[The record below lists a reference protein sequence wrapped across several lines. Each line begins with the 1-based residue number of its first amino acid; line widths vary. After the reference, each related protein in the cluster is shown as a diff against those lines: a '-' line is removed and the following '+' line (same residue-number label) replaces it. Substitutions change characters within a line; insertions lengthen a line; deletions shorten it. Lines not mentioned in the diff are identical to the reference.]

1 MATRLFCGMT
11 RQISANLGACYTW
24 RAKTKDFYHASM
36 NLETKNTRVRLG
48 LPKGSLQDATIRMMR
63 RAGWSVNVSERS
75 YYPAV
80 DDEELEIVLLRA
92 QEIPRYVMDGVLD
105 CGITGHDNVIESEAD
120 VHEVAELIYSKATS
134 RPYRWVLAVP
144 QNSPISGPQDLQG
157 KRIATELVGVTKR
170 YLQKH
175 GVTADVEFS
184 WGATEVKV
192 PDLVDAI
199 VEGTETGSTL
209 RAHGLKIIDE
219 LLSSTTR
226 LIANHESYKD
236 EWKHR
241 KIDTL
246 ALLMQAAMAAET
258 KVGLKMN
265 APRNHLHEIIELLP
279 SMKNPTVSQLSDTAD
294 WVAIEIVAEEKQ
306 VRDLIPLLRAAGAT
320 GIIEYPLN
328 KVLA

>member
-1 MATRLFCGMT
+1 LLQRF
-11 RQISANLGACYTW
+11 GA
-24 RAKTKDFYHASM
+24 AKLPPFKITPSGELLKPEAAA
-36 NLETKNTRVRLG
+36 ETNKNTLRIG

-63 RAGWSVNVSERS
+63 HAGWTVNVSERS
-75 YYPAV
+75 YYPSV

-105 CGITGHDNVIESEAD
+105 CGITGHDNVLENDAD
-120 VHEVAELIYSKATS
+120 VHEVCELIYSKATS

-144 QNSPISGPQDLQG
+144 QNSPIQSAKDLEG
-157 KRIATELVGVTKR
+157 KRIATELVNVTKR

-175 GVTADVEFS
+175 GVQADVEFS

-219 LLSSTTR
+219 LMSSTTR
-226 LIANHESYKD
+226 LIANHNAWQD
-236 EWKHR
+236 GWKQH
-241 KIDTL
+241 KMQTVSTL
-246 ALLMQAAMAAET
+246 LLGAMSAQS

-265 APRNHLHEIIELLP
+265 APRQNLPQILELLP
-279 SMKNPTVSQLSDTAD
+279 AMKQPTISQLSDTAD
-294 WVAIEIVAEEKQ
+294 WVAVEIVAEERL
-306 VRDLIPLLRAAGAT
+306 VRDLIPQLLKSGAT

-328 KVLA
+328 KVIA

>member
-1 MATRLFCGMT
+1 VK
-11 RQISANLGACYTW
+11 QS
-24 RAKTKDFYHASM
+24 RAQGPDSSGDDTPRK
-36 NLETKNTRVRLG
+36 LRVG

-63 RAGWSVNVSERS
+63 RAGWVVNVSERS

-92 QEIPRYVMDGVLD
+92 QEIPRYVQEGVLD
-105 CGITGHDNVIESEAD
+105 CGVTGHDNVLENDAD
-120 VHEVAELIYSKATS
+120 VHEVAELIYSKATA

-144 QNSPISGPQDLQG
+144 QDSPIHAPRDLQG
-157 KRIATELVGVTKR
+157 KRIATELVNVTRR
-170 YLQKH
+170 YLQEH

-226 LIANHESYKD
+226 LIANRAAFENGWKRSKIENMATLLLGAMEAES
-236 EWKHR
+236 
-241 KIDTL
+241 
-246 ALLMQAAMAAET
+246 

-265 APRNHLHEIIELLP
+265 APRARLEQILGLLP
-279 SMKNPTVSQLSDTAD
+279 AMRNPTISQLSEPE
-294 WVAIEIVAEEKQ
+294 WVAIEIVAEEKR
-306 VRDLIPLLRAAGAT
+306 VRDLIPQLLSVGAT
-320 GIIEYPLN
+320 AIIEYPLN
-328 KVLA
+328 KVIA